1 MASTTGR
8 WGEASNGAVRCVW
21 GAVVALLAAFAV
33 LVHHDAAGPM
43 AVPGAP
49 AVVSAMPG
57 TSAVRDMSAVHG
69 MDAMP
74 GMGHASPATGTRTTT
89 VTGATKAL
97 GAADL
102 PAGSGDNTCSS
113 AATGHCSAASLG
125 SVRFVSPPAEPRAGP
140 ADAVHGVRAA
150 HSSLG
155 VAHCAPP
162 DLSLLSRLLI

>member
-1 MASTTGR
+1 MTGTTGR

-21 GAVVALLAAFAV
+21 GAVVAVLAAFAV

-43 AVPGAP
+43 AVPGSP
-49 AVVSAMPG
+49 ASVSAMSG
-57 TSAVRDMSAVHG
+57 TRAVRDMSAMHG
-69 MDAMP
+69 TDAMP

-89 VTGATKAL
+89 VTGATKTL

-113 AATGHCSAASLG
+113 AAAGHCSAAGLSTVQL
-125 SVRFVSPPAEPRAGP
+125 VSPPADPRAGP

-150 HSSLG
+150 HSPHG
-155 VAHCAPP
+155 VAHRAPP